1 MMKKVITNVHVVPM
15 AMNNKNNNNN
25 NLQFFPVR
33 RRVIIIIIIITII
46 TTITKLDVVITTPH
60 IDAQL
65 GVPRRPILIKISSTS
80 TTIPNNSIP
89 SPIPSFPQPPSSQSI
104 HITIIGS
111 L

>member
-33 RRVIIIIIIITII
+33 RRVIIIITII

-60 IDAQL
+60 IDTQL
-65 GVPRRPILIKISSTS
+65 GVPRGPILIKISSTS

-104 HITIIGS
+104 HITIIDS

>member
-33 RRVIIIIIIITII
+33 RRIIIIIITI
-46 TTITKLDVVITTPH
+46 ITKLDVVITTPH

-65 GVPRRPILIKISSTS
+65 GVPRGPILIKISSTS

-104 HITIIGS
+104 HITIIDS

>member
-33 RRVIIIIIIITII
+33 RRVIIIITII

-65 GVPRRPILIKISSTS
+65 GVPRGPILIKISSTS

-104 HITIIGS
+104 HITIIDS